1 MLISEAYAQASTSAS
16 AGGDMLYQLPMIGM
30 VIGIFYFVVIRPQTK
45 KVKEQKLMIGALQK
59 GDEITTTGGE
69 LGRVVKLSGNYIV
82 LEIAK
87 NVEVVI
93 QKTAIQ
99 TLLPKGTLKSLEKE

>member
-1 MLISEAYAQASTSAS
+1 
-16 AGGDMLYQLPMIGM
+16 
-30 VIGIFYFVVIRPQTK
+30 
-45 KVKEQKLMIGALQK
+45 MIGALQK

>member
-16 AGGDMLYQLPMIGM
+16 AGGDMLYQLPMIG
-30 VIGIFYFVVIRPQTK
+30 TK
-45 KVKEQKLMIGALQK
+45 KVKEQKLLIGALK
-59 GDEITTTGGE
+59 NGDEITTTGGE